1 MKRLSD
7 TYIQENLMGPNA
19 IRMLDELLQKCKA
32 ELDQIKPACI
42 CDLGCGTGLTSMALA
57 DLFPDAH
64 IWACDLWVSEE
75 ENRTRFENLGF
86 ADQITAVNG
95 DALALPFEEGFFD
108 AIISVDSY
116 HYFGHD
122 EGVIDQVARM
132 VKQGGV
138 LALAFPGFIRPLD
151 DAMVEVL
158 GRSWS
163 REDME
168 FIWSADQWRELWA
181 MSSSVRLELLSEME
195 CFDAAW
201 DDWLAC
207 DNEYAKGDAAAMNS
221 GGREI
226 MNLLGAVLIRE

>member
-19 IRMLDELLQKCKA
+19 IRVLNELLRKCKA
-32 ELDQIKPACI
+32 ELDQVNPVRI
-42 CDLGCGTGLTSMALA
+42 CDLGYGTGLTSMALA

-64 IWACDLWVSEE
+64 VWACDLWVSEE
-75 ENRTRFENLGF
+75 ENRARFESLGF
-86 ADQITAVNG
+86 SDQIKAVNG
-95 DALALPFEEGFFD
+95 DTLALPFEEGFFD

-122 EGVIDQVARM
+122 EGAIDQVARM
-132 VKQGGV
+132 AKQGGV

-151 DAMVEVL
+151 DAMMEVL

-163 REDME
+163 REGME
-168 FIWSADQWRELWA
+168 FIWPADQWRELWGK
-181 MSSSVRLELLSEME
+181 SSFVNLESLFEMD
-195 CFDAAW
+195 CFEAAW

-207 DNEYAKGDAAAMNS
+207 DNECAKGDAAAMTT
-221 GGREI
+221 GGRDI
-226 MNLLGAVLIRE
+226 MNLLGAVLIRK